1 VLVVTFI
8 YAEPGPLLI
17 LISHRSALGYRCRTS
32 REKKF
37 ETSRF
42 LSLWSVSISKRF
54 RPNVDYSMQLYEL
67 PEIIGQLSVRLLIC
81 GYGDHAIR

>member
-1 VLVVTFI
+1 MLGVTFI
-8 YAEPGPLLI
+8 YAEPGALLI
-17 LISHRSALGYRCRTS
+17 LISHRSALGYCCTTL

-42 LSLWSVSISKRF
+42 LSLWSVSISKRL

-67 PEIIGQLSVRLLIC
+67 PEIIG
-81 GYGDHAIR
+81 

>member
-1 VLVVTFI
+1 MLGVYII

-17 LISHRSALGYRCRTS
+17 LISHGSALGYCWATS

-42 LSLWSVSISKRF
+42 LSLWSVPISKRL

-81 GYGDHAIR
+81 GNGDHAIR